1 MKRIAPLII
10 SFVFIAVRFL
20 AGCSEGNLDRSEE
33 LKGVYQTAQSNLD
46 DTFTEETCEYSQ
58 ISAFLKDWAKSGG
71 VDVEKDEDNYTVLF
85 NSATAKTKETTV
97 FQCAVHTDDIQAD
110 IDTLSMG
117 LSCLL
122 GPSERGNVR
131 LIVTEIN
138 DGHMIGAEKVPD
150 KYLKCTNFI
159 NLNGS
164 KDYAL
169 YVSGCLNSQA
179 TISSSADRTSPNYA
193 QAYEINLEF
202 NKYADPY
209 KFDKK
214 NNYPDPINTVGNLL
228 ANCMSA
234 GRLFELASFK
244 SEGEEGYMP
253 YKVTAVVVIDSNNI
267 EGFTKKFDNSYSTV
281 EKRFDKIDREFTY
294 TLEET
299 DMPGSVLSNSTAS
312 ELISLMYTLNT
323 GICDQDEET
332 GLIHAAS
339 YLKSIST
346 KDKISVKL
354 DMRARDVEHL
364 EELSDN
370 YETTSG
376 LCNMKYSG
384 TDARPVWTSSDDSQL
399 ASYFSQI
406 VPLPEDSSNVML
418 TSSELDIFS
427 VKKPGLNAISY
438 CFVKDST
445 KSSIKNIINYMD
457 KSRP

>member
-10 SFVFIAVRFL
+10 SFVFIAVTFL
-20 AGCSEGNLDRSEE
+20 VGCSEGEVDRSEE
-33 LKGVYQTAQSNLD
+33 LKEVYQTAQSALD
-46 DTFTEETCEYSQ
+46 STLTEDTCEYAQVSD
-58 ISAFLKDWAKSGG
+58 FLKEWATSSGIK
-71 VDVEKDEDNYTVLF
+71 VEKDEDNYTVLL
-85 NSATAKTKETTV
+85 NPSTADSKETTV
-97 FQCAVHTDDIQAD
+97 LQCAVHTDDVRAD
-110 IDTLSMG
+110 INTLSMG
-117 LSCLL
+117 LACLL
-122 GPSERGNVR
+122 GPYERGNIR

-138 DGHMIGAEKVPD
+138 DGQMIGAEKLPES
-150 KYLKCTNFI
+150 YLKCTNFI

-169 YVSGCLNSQA
+169 YVSGCQNTQA
-179 TISSSADRTSPNYA
+179 TITSSAKRTSPRYSN
-193 QAYEINLEF
+193 AYKIELEF

-234 GRLFELASFK
+234 GRLFDLASFT
-244 SEGEEGYMP
+244 SEGEKGYMP
-253 YKVTAVVVIDSNNI
+253 YKVTAIVVIDSNNV
-267 EGFTKKFDNSYSTV
+267 EGFTKKFDSSYSTV
-281 EKRFDKIDREFTY
+281 EKRFSKIDREFTY
-294 TLEET
+294 TMEET
-299 DMPGSVLSNSTAS
+299 DMPDSVLSNSSAS

-332 GLIHAAS
+332 GLIHSAS
-339 YLKSIST
+339 YIKSIST
-346 KDKISVKL
+346 KDKVTVKI
-354 DMRARDVEHL
+354 DVRARDEEHL
-364 EELSDN
+364 TELADN

-384 TDARPVWTSSDDSQL
+384 TDPKPVWTSSDESDL
-399 ASYFSQI
+399 ATYFSQL
-406 VPLPEDSSNVML
+406 VPLEEGSSNVML

-427 VKKPGLNAISY
+427 AAKPGLNAISY

-445 KSSIKNIINYMD
+445 KSSIKNIINYID